1 MPIRRLR
8 ARTFRNLEDA
18 RLEIPDGVTLLVG
31 PNGAGKTN
39 LLEALYFGLTGAS
52 WRTRAER
59 ELISFGA
66 DHARVEVEVRSGSQ
80 RTELATVAQRSAPKT
95 RRVDGN
101 PPDAGGAGDH
111 VARPAVA
118 VFSPDRLELVKGPPA
133 VRRSHLDRLIAALW
147 PARAES
153 RRRYGRALAQRNALL
168 ARIRAGAASPGS
180 LDAWDLELAREG
192 AAVIA
197 ARADAVAKL
206 ATWYPDLA
214 TALGLEGDPELRY
227 APRSDAADADGLAAE
242 LRERRASDVE
252 LGRTTHGPH
261 LDELQVT
268 LGGRALRRYG
278 SQGQQ
283 RAALLALL
291 FCEREALL
299 EIGGDRP
306 LMLLDDVMSE
316 LDGNRR
322 ELLTTR
328 LAGGGQA
335 LVTATESAHL
345 PESCERFEVRV
356 RDGAVAPLALA
367 A

>member
-1 MPIRRLR
+1 MPVRRLR
-8 ARTFRNLEDA
+8 ARTFRNLADA
-18 RLEIPDGVTLLVG
+18 RIELPDGVTLLDG

-59 ELISFGA
+59 ELIAFGA
-66 DHARVEVEVRSGSQ
+66 DHARVEVEIRSGSQ
-80 RTELATVAQRSAPKT
+80 RSELATVAQRAAGKT

-101 PPDAGGAGDH
+101 PVRSGATDRA
-111 VARPAVA
+111 ARPAVA

-133 VRRSHLDRLIAALW
+133 VRRSHLDQLVSALW

-168 ARIRAGAASPGS
+168 ARIRAGTAPPDS

-206 ATWYPDLA
+206 GTWYPELA
-214 TALGLEGDPELRY
+214 TGLGLEGEPELRY
-227 APRSDAADADGLAAE
+227 APRSDAGDAEGLASE
-242 LRERRASDVE
+242 LRERREADVR

-261 LDELQVT
+261 LDEIQISLD
-268 LGGRALRRYG
+268 GRALRRYG

-299 EIGGDRP
+299 ETADEP
-306 LMLLDDVMSE
+306 PVMLLDDVMSE
-316 LDGNRR
+316 LDGERR
-322 ELLTTR
+322 ELLTSR
-328 LAGGGQA
+328 LAAGGQA
-335 LVTATESAHL
+335 LITATESAHL
-345 PESCERFEVRV
+345 PDSCDRHEVRV
-356 RDGAVAPLALA
+356 RAGSVAPLALA

>member
-1 MPIRRLR
+1 MPVRRLR
-8 ARTFRNLEDA
+8 ARTFRNLTDA
-18 RLEIPDGVTLLVG
+18 GFEIPDGVTLLVG

-59 ELISFGA
+59 ELIAFGA
-66 DHARVEVEVRSGSQ
+66 DHARVEIELRSGSQ
-80 RTELATVAQRSAPKT
+80 RHELVTVAQHGRGKA

-101 PPDAGGAGDH
+101 P
-111 VARPAVA
+111 VASGPAELDSRPAVA

-133 VRRSHLDRLIAALW
+133 VRRSHLDGLVAALW

-168 ARIRAGAASPGS
+168 GRIRAGAASAGT
-180 LDAWDLELAREG
+180 LEAWDLELAREG
-192 AAVIA
+192 ADVIA
-197 ARADAVAKL
+197 ARADAVEKL
-206 ATWYPDLA
+206 ATWFGDLA
-214 TALGLEGDPELRY
+214 RGLGLEGEPALSY
-227 APRSDAADADGLAAE
+227 APRSDARDAETLAVELGDRRDAD
-242 LRERRASDVE
+242 LR

-261 LDELQVT
+261 LDEVKIELD
-268 LGGRALRRYG
+268 GRALRRYG

-299 EIGGDRP
+299 ETATEP
-306 LMLLDDVMSE
+306 PVMLLDDVMSE
-316 LDGNRR
+316 LDGQRR
-322 ELLTTR
+322 ELLTSR
-328 LAGGGQA
+328 LASGQT
-335 LVTATESAHL
+335 LVTATEAAHL
-345 PESCERFEVRV
+345 PESCDRLEVRV
-356 RDGAVAPLALA
+356 RDGAAAPLALA

>member
-1 MPIRRLR
+1 MPVRRLR
-8 ARTFRNLEDA
+8 ARTFRNLADA
-18 RLEIPDGVTLLVG
+18 RLEVPDGVTLLAG
-31 PNGAGKTN
+31 LNGAGKTN

-66 DHARVEVEVRSGSQ
+66 DHARVEVEIHAGSQ
-80 RTELATVAQRSAPKT
+80 RSELATVAQRSAGKA

-101 PPDAGGAGDH
+101 PMRPGADEH

-133 VRRSHLDRLIAALW
+133 VRRSHLDQLIAALW
-147 PARAES
+147 PARADA

-168 ARIRAGAASPGS
+168 SRIRARAASAAS
-180 LDAWDLELAREG
+180 LDAWDLELATEG

-197 ARADAVAKL
+197 ARSEAVAKL
-206 ATWYPDLA
+206 AGWFPELA
-214 TALGLEGDPELRY
+214 NGLGLDGAAELRY
-227 APRSDAADADGLAAE
+227 APRSGASGAEELAAE
-242 LRERRASDVE
+242 LRERRGSDVE
-252 LGRTTHGPH
+252 LGRTSQGPH
-261 LDELQVT
+261 LDEVQIT

-299 EIGGDRP
+299 EIADEP
-306 LMLLDDVMSE
+306 PVMLLDDVMSE
-316 LDGNRR
+316 LDGERR

-328 LAGGGQA
+328 LASGGQA
-335 LVTATESAHL
+335 MVTATESAHL
-345 PESCERFEVRV
+345 PDSCERFEVRV
-356 RDGAVAPLALA
+356 RAGNVAPLALA

>member
-1 MPIRRLR
+1 MPVHRLR
-8 ARTFRNLEDA
+8 ARAFRNLTDA
-18 RLEIPDGVTLLVG
+18 RLELPDGVTLLAG

-59 ELISFGA
+59 ELIAFGQG
-66 DHARVEVEVRSGSQ
+66 HARVEVEVRAGGH
-80 RTELATVAQRSAPKT
+80 RTELATIAQRGAGKT

-101 PPDAGGAGDH
+101 PAGPGGGDH
-111 VARPAVA
+111 VRRPAVA

-133 VRRSHLDRLIAALW
+133 VRRNHLDQLVAALW

-168 ARIRAGAASPGS
+168 TRIRSGAGSSDS
-180 LDAWDLELAREG
+180 LDAWDRELAAEG

-197 ARADAVAKL
+197 ARADAIAKL
-206 ATWYPDLA
+206 VTWYGDLA
-214 TALGLEGDPELRY
+214 AGLGLEGESELRY
-227 APRSDAADADGLAAE
+227 APRSDAADAEALGAE
-242 LRERRASDVE
+242 LRERRDSDIQ

-261 LDELQVT
+261 LDEVQISLD
-268 LGGRALRRYG
+268 GRALRRYG

-291 FCEREALL
+291 FCERDALL
-299 EIGGDRP
+299 EMADEP
-306 LMLLDDVMSE
+306 PVMLLDDVMSE
-316 LDGNRR
+316 LDGERR

-328 LAGGGQA
+328 LANGGQT
-335 LVTATESAHL
+335 LITATETGHL

-356 RDGAVAPLALA
+356 RAGSAAPLALA

>member
-1 MPIRRLR
+1 MPVRRLR
-8 ARTFRNLEDA
+8 ARTFRNLADA
-18 RLEIPDGVTLLVG
+18 QLELPDGVTLLVG

-59 ELISFGA
+59 ELIAFGG
-66 DHARVEVEVRSGSQ
+66 DHARVEVELRAGSRRS
-80 RTELATVAQRSAPKT
+80 ELVTVAQRTAGKT

-101 PPDAGGAGDH
+101 AVASGAAELA
-111 VARPAVA
+111 ARPAVG

-133 VRRSHLDRLIAALW
+133 VRRSHLDQLVAALW

-168 ARIRAGAASPGS
+168 GRVRAGAASADS
-180 LDAWDLELAREG
+180 LDAWDSELAGEA

-206 ATWYPDLA
+206 ATWFADLA
-214 TALGLEGDPELRY
+214 AGLGLEGEAELRY
-227 APRSDAADADGLAAE
+227 APRSDAADAEGLAAE
-242 LRERRASDVE
+242 LRERREADVR

-261 LDELQVT
+261 LDEVQISLA
-268 LGGRALRRYG
+268 GRALRRYG

-299 EIGGDRP
+299 ETAAEP
-306 LMLLDDVMSE
+306 PVMLLDDVMSE
-316 LDGNRR
+316 LDGKRR
-322 ELLTTR
+322 ELLTGR
-328 LAGGGQA
+328 LAGGQT
-335 LVTATESAHL
+335 LITATETAHL
-345 PESCERFEVRV
+345 PDSCERFEVRV
-356 RDGAVAPLALA
+356 RSGSVAPLALA

>member
-1 MPIRRLR
+1 MPVRRLR
-8 ARTFRNLEDA
+8 ARAFRNLEDA
-18 RLEIPDGVTLLVG
+18 QLEIPDGVTLLAG

-59 ELISFGA
+59 ELIAFGA
-66 DHARVEVEVRSGSQ
+66 DHARVEVELRSGSQ
-80 RTELATVAQRSAPKT
+80 RSVLATVAQRAAGKT

-101 PPDAGGAGDH
+101 PVTPPADA
-111 VARPAVA
+111 ARPSVA

-147 PARAES
+147 PARAEP

-168 ARIRAGAASPGS
+168 GRIRAGAASPAS
-180 LDAWDLELAREG
+180 LDAWDHELAAEG

-197 ARADAVAKL
+197 ARAGAVEKL
-206 ATWYPDLA
+206 ATWYPRLA
-214 TALGLEGDPELRY
+214 HDLGLEGEPVLRY
-227 APRSDAADADGLAAE
+227 APRSEATDAEELAAE
-242 LRERRASDVE
+242 LRERRDSDVR

-261 LDELQVT
+261 LDEVQVS
-268 LGGRALRRYG
+268 LDGRALRRYG

-299 EIGGDRP
+299 EIAAEP
-306 LMLLDDVMSE
+306 PVMLLDDVMSE
-316 LDGNRR
+316 LDAERR
-322 ELLTTR
+322 ELLTAR
-328 LAGGGQA
+328 LPGGGQT
-335 LVTATESAHL
+335 LVTATEAAHL
-345 PESCERFEVRV
+345 PGSCERFEVRV
-356 RDGAVAPLALA
+356 RSGSVAPLALA